1 MGGQKWADFDRF
13 RPLGAFSS
21 IRGQFLSKVEKS
33 GPNANRWHYVD
44 YTRSKRIFF
53 DLMRKEFDQLQQ
65 NFSKDPLV
73 TIGDLSRIFDNKPS
87 DNDYYGDHVHY
98 SNAGRAVIVKHMMHM
113 LRNPVLI
120 QAQQ

>member
-1 MGGQKWADFDRF
+1 M
-13 RPLGAFSS
+13 PL
-21 IRGQFLSKVEKS
+21 
-33 GPNANRWHYVD
+33 
-44 YTRSKRIFF
+44 
-53 DLMRKEFDQLQQ
+53 RKDNLKIILFQLVILPLQQ

-87 DNDYYGDHVHY
+87 DNDYFGDHVHY